1 LSTAFITGI
10 TGQDGSYLTELLL
23 GKGYEVHGLVRRAS
37 SFNTQRIDHL
47 YQDPHEV
54 GGRLHLH
61 YGDVTD
67 ASRLIELVGTIQ
79 PDEVYNLAAQS
90 HVAVSFQEPANTI
103 EIDGLGVL
111 NILQAIRFSCPQA
124 KLYQAG
130 TSEMFGASPPPQNED
145 TPFEP
150 QSPYAVAKV
159 LAYHL
164 VKTYREG
171 YAVFAATGILFNH
184 ESERRG
190 LTFVTRKITRGIAAI
205 VAGTADRLFLGN
217 LHAERD
223 WGHAA
228 DYVTAMWSMLQQPEP
243 RDYVIGTGEAHTVAE
258 FCEHAFRLVGLDWQE
273 FVEIDP
279 RYFRPTEV
287 DRLRADAS
295 RARHDLGWTPEI
307 GFAELVERMVENDL
321 RDVGLDLDQVRTRA
335 GVPRDH

>member
-23 GKGYEVHGLVRRAS
+23 DKGYDVHGLVRRAS

-47 YQDPHEV
+47 YQDPHEL

-67 ASRLIELVGTIQ
+67 ASRLVELVGRIQ

-90 HVAVSFQEPANTI
+90 HVAVSFQEPGNTI
-103 EIDGLGVL
+103 SIDGLGVL
-111 NILQAIRFSCPQA
+111 NILQAIRLSCPHA

-145 TPFEP
+145 TAFEP

-164 VKTYREG
+164 VKTYRAG
-171 YAVFAATGILFNH
+171 YGVFATTGILFNH

-190 LTFVTRKITRGIAAI
+190 LTFVTRKVTRGVAAI
-205 VAGTADRLFLGN
+205 VAGTSNRLFLGN

-228 DYVTAMWSMLQQPEP
+228 DYVLAMWLMLQQPEP
-243 RDYVIGTGEAHTVAE
+243 RDYVIGMGEAHTVAE
-258 FCEHAFRLVGLDWQE
+258 FCDNAFRLVGLDWEQ

-279 RYFRPTEV
+279 RYFRPREV
-287 DRLRADAS
+287 DRLQADPS
-295 RARHDLGWTPEI
+295 RARRELGWTPKI
-307 GFAELVERMVENDL
+307 GFAELVERMLVNDL
-321 RDVGLDLDQVRTRA
+321 RDVGLDLDEARSRAAAVR
-335 GVPRDH
+335 DQ

>member
-1 LSTAFITGI
+1 MSTAFITGI

-47 YQDPHEV
+47 YHDPHEA

-67 ASRLIELVGTIQ
+67 ASRLVELIGKIQ

-111 NILQAIRFSCPQA
+111 NVLQAIRFCCPQA

-171 YAVFAATGILFNH
+171 YGVFAATGILFNH

-190 LTFVTRKITRGIAAI
+190 LTFVTRKVTRGITSI
-205 VAGTADRLFLGN
+205 VAGTSDRLFLGN

-228 DYVTAMWSMLQQPEP
+228 DYVKAMWSMLQQPEP
-243 RDYVIGTGEAHTVAE
+243 RDYVIGTGEAHSVAE
-258 FCEHAFRLVGLDWQE
+258 FCEHAFRLVGLDWE
-273 FVEIDP
+273 KFIEIDP

-295 RARHDLGWTPEI
+295 RARQDLGWTPEI
-307 GFAELVERMVENDL
+307 GFPELVERMLVKDL
-321 RDVGLDLDQVRTRA
+321 EDVGLDLDQARTRA
-335 GVPRDH
+335 GLL

>member
-37 SFNTQRIDHL
+37 SFNTQRIEHL

-67 ASRLIELVGTIQ
+67 ASRLVELVGTIQ

-190 LTFVTRKITRGIAAI
+190 LTFVTRKITRGIASI
-205 VAGTADRLFLGN
+205 VAGTSDRLFLGN

-258 FCEHAFRLVGLDWQE
+258 FCEYAFRLVGLDWQE

-307 GFAELVERMVENDL
+307 AFAELVERMVDNDL
-321 RDVGLDLDQVRTRA
+321 GDVGLDLDQVRTRA